1 MSDRHI
7 VVGFG
12 RMNPPTIGHQKM
24 VDRMHSIAKKVGGT
38 AELHL
43 SHSMDSK
50 KNPLGYEKKHELAHA
65 AFGDIVKK
73 SNNKSVFDT
82 LKDANTRGDHLH
94 MVGGQDR
101 ADEYK
106 KIINKYNGSE
116 HFNFKSVTFHN
127 AGRRHEG
134 AGVEGMSA
142 SKMRAAAASRDHQT
156 FHSGLPEKIKHR
168 SHEIMSHLRSGMG
181 LEEENLYEAVNNNAD
196 QLLRLGL
203 GDPKFIT
210 QYKQVLMHPEIAIS
224 QNQYRKH
231 LLSMFKKMRSVIF
244 GNDAIYNK
252 IRLSYIKEGLEPAKI
267 DFILKN
273 KLFIPMNQITNYR
286 NIVLYPETAIA
297 DSYKRPLL
305 IRTFTKFRDMI
316 LTDNFVFERA
326 KRELYL
332 GKRRSFS
339 EWTDLININKE
350 VI

>member
-12 RMNPPTIGHQKM
+12 RMNPPTVGHQKM
-24 VDRMHSIAKKVGGT
+24 VDRMHSIAKKVGGH

-50 KNPLGYEKKHELAHA
+50 KNPLGYEKKHELAHQ

-101 ADEYK
+101 AEEYK

-134 AGVEGMSA
+134 SGVEGMSA

-156 FHSGLPEKIKHR
+156 FHSGLPEKIRHR

-181 LEEENLYEAVNNNAD
+181 LEEETLYETIDNNAE

-210 QYKQVLMHPEIAIS
+210 QYKRVLMMPQVAIRE
-224 QNQYRKH
+224 NQYRRH
-231 LLSMFKKMRSVIF
+231 LLEMFKKMRKIIF
-244 GNDAIYNK
+244 ENNEIYNK
-252 IRLSYIKEGLEPAKI
+252 VRLSYIKEGLEPAKI

-273 KLFIPMNQITNYR
+273 KLFIPMKELAMYR
-286 NIVLYPETAIA
+286 SIVIKPEVAIN
-297 DSYKRPLL
+297 DSYKRPML
-305 IRTFTKFRDMI
+305 IRAFGKFRDMI
-316 LTDNFVFERA
+316 LTDNYVFERA

-332 GKRRSFS
+332 GKRKSFNEWS
-339 EWTDLININKE
+339 ELINMNKE